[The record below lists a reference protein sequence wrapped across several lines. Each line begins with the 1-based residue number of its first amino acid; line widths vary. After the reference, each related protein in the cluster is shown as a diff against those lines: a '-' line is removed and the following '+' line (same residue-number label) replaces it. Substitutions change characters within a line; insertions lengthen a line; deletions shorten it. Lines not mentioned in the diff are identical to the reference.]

1 MEYCILNDD
10 GVIENIIVADAAFAE
25 ELGLL
30 PAYDGA
36 AIGTAYAP
44 PDPEPD
50 PPTEAEDVAALVVDH
65 EYRLTLL
72 ELGLTE
78 EV

>member
-1 MEYCILNDD
+1 MEYCILNAE
-10 GVIENIIVADAAFAE
+10 GVIENIIVSDAAFAE
-25 ELGLL
+25 TLGLL

-44 PDPEPD
+44 PAPEPD
-50 PPTEAEDVAALVVDH
+50 PPTEEEDLAAMAVDH